1 MLALKNIT
9 LIRDNRSIFKNF
21 NLTLSAKERLVI
33 MGESGAGK
41 STLLRL
47 IAGFITPTHGEILID
62 NKRVTYDA
70 QIVVEPHQRDVGM
83 IFQDLAL
90 WPHLSVYGNIAFGLK
105 IQKTSKKEQQHKVTE
120 MLQLVGLE
128 GYENRTIDS
137 LSGGEQQ
144 RVALARALV
153 LSPKIL
159 LMDEPLSSLDNKR
172 NKILRRE
179 IIKLQEKLGFTLV
192 YVTHN
197 QEEAQEIATKLLY
210 LKRES

>member
-9 LIRDNRSIFKNF
+9 LIRDNHSIFKDF
-21 NLTLSAKERLVI
+21 NLILSAKERLVI

-70 QIVVEPHQRDVGM
+70 QIAVEPHQRDVGM

-105 IQKTSKKEQQHKVTE
+105 IQKTSKSEQQYKVTQ

-128 GYENRTIDS
+128 GYENRTIGS

-197 QEEAQEIATKLLY
+197 QEEAKEIATILLY